1 MVALGVI
8 LALLA
13 APAQAPTPAGV
24 WQDTNQRTRVEIA
37 PCGDRLCGT
46 IVWFQWPNNA
56 QGLPLVDRKN
66 PDPALRG
73 RPLLGLQILYGLRSA
88 DGRTWK
94 DGRIYNPDDGVN
106 YRATMTLDDDGA
118 LRVRAYVL
126 HPLLGKT
133 RVFVRAPASP
143 PDAPPKLDQDQSSGA
158 LPGA

>member
-1 MVALGVI
+1 MVAVGLI

-13 APAQAPTPAGV
+13 APTPVGV
-24 WQDTNQRTRVEIA
+24 WQDTEQRTRVEIA
-37 PCGDRLCGT
+37 PCGERLCGV

-66 PDPALRG
+66 TDPALRG

-88 DGRTWK
+88 DRRTWK

-133 RVFVRAPASP
+133 RVFLRASDAPAGP
-143 PDAPPKLDQDQSSGA
+143 PAPGSQPAGQARPSLT
-158 LPGA
+158 PFR